1 MNIDLLCVF
10 LHHNHV
16 LTVKEQFKKFGFI
29 FMIALFYLSNTGLL
43 YHVHTCLH
51 TGISVVELPQILS
64 EEDHCP
70 PMKGDI
76 SCSDKSDDCCKTETK
91 DLSSCHKHTLE
102 YKKADIVSV
111 KPEFKVGP
119 ILDCYLRPDHTIA
132 FIFILPATTI
142 ETSVIS
148 HFESKVTESQALTGL
163 QQRIH
168 LSSFIC

>member
-1 MNIDLLCVF
+1 M
-10 LHHNHV
+10 HHNLV
-16 LTVKEQFKKFGFI
+16 LKVKEQFKKFGLI
-29 FMIALFYLSNTGLL
+29 SLIVLLYLSNTGLL

-51 TGISVVELPQILS
+51 TGISVIELPQILS

-70 PMKGDI
+70 PMEGDI
-76 SCSDKSDDCCKTETK
+76 SCTDKADDCCKTETK
-91 DLSSCHKHTLE
+91 DLSSCHKHTTE

-119 ILDCYLRPDHTIA
+119 ILDCYFRPDHT
-132 FIFILPATTI
+132 FILNFILPVTTI
-142 ETSVIS
+142 ESSDVS
-148 HFESKVTESQALTGL
+148 HFETRLKSSKARTGL